1 MTGVLIASVVLLVA
15 SLLVLADAVYQI
27 VHKPTKDERRRDY
40 YRRWP

>member
-1 MTGVLIASVVLLVA
+1 MTGVLIASGVLLVA

-27 VHKPTKDERRRDY
+27 AHASTEDERRRDY